1 MIRRPGPAKPCVDAR
16 RWYTSPSAVTTE
28 IDNWVGQFLLARG
41 PAEANIASRPDLGR
55 LAGELN
61 TLYWREVEKVLARAA
76 RENPD
81 RVVFSPDERLLL
93 DLGLLDYRLLPGG
106 EKLRPGLLKEIYAP
120 GRPTF
125 LYFSEWIAQRF
136 RQFLLYG
143 GMAPPDDGPN
153 QSRLI
158 RDLRQQVYLRLSLL
172 LRDLPGF
179 SPQHIEL
186 FISGRIDETL
196 EAMTGMLDRAVD
208 ERLAEQR
215 RQLLEIRTRLLTRA
229 RERAKSPD
237 ELALFDSLR
246 QIDRQSAERRAG
258 RRVPAAVSAPR
269 SILPEQREKWVQ
281 DELKFVKSAL
291 WLGIMGSGLART
303 YSVLLTAQARIT
315 KADLESVLTLA
326 KECDPALPDTSA
338 VVIAP
343 YTGGGFYDWDRDT
356 LFAPLV
362 PTRGADHAV
371 LQALAT
377 YRILLDQ
384 FQQGAKLR
392 KDYEAAF
399 GKADDFNTG
408 FVRDYKQWVLGV
420 GKGFKGALEPDR
432 YAFFRDRLGPLPANL
447 YAPREWAALTPQE
460 WEDLARQIR
469 LKVNR
474 AEAGFDDYYRL
485 AIAAARDQQFVQA
498 QKHLE
503 SALTLQPMDG
513 RALLA
518 MGHLTLRLGTP
529 DGARARFSECMALA
543 PNTLWSVYA
552 ADEAQ
557 KL

>member
-1 MIRRPGPAKPCVDAR
+1 M
-16 RWYTSPSAVTTE
+16 TTE
-28 IDNWVGQFLLARG
+28 IDNWVGQFLSARG
-41 PAEANIASRPDLGR
+41 PAEVNIASRPELGR

-61 TLYWREVEKVLARAA
+61 TLFWRETEKILARAA

-93 DLGLLDYRLLPGG
+93 DVGLLDYRLVPGG
-106 EKLRPGLLKEIYAP
+106 DRLRPALLKELYAP
-120 GRPTF
+120 GRSTF
-125 LYFSEWIAQRF
+125 LYFSEWMAQRF
-136 RQFLLYG
+136 RQYLLYG
-143 GMAPPDDGPN
+143 GMAPPEE
-153 QSRLI
+153 QALSHSRLI
-158 RDLRQQVYLRLSLL
+158 RDLRQQLYLRLSLL

-186 FISGRIDETL
+186 FVSGRIDETL
-196 EAMTGMLDRAVD
+196 AAMASMLDRSVD

-229 RERAKSPD
+229 RERAKTSE

-246 QIDRQSAERRAG
+246 QLDRQTAERRPG
-258 RRVPAAVSAPR
+258 RAPAPPAPASVPR
-269 SILPEQREKWVQ
+269 SLLPEQREKWIQ

-303 YSVLLTAQARIT
+303 YSVLLTGQARIT
-315 KADLESVLTLA
+315 KLDLESIFTLA
-326 KECDPALPDTSA
+326 KECDPTLPDTSA

-371 LQALAT
+371 VQALAT

-384 FQQGAKLR
+384 FQQGARLR

-420 GKGFKGALEPDR
+420 GRGFKGALDPAR
-432 YAFFRDRLGPLPANL
+432 YAFFRDRLGPLPATL
-447 YAPREWAALTPQE
+447 YSPREWASLTPQE
-460 WEDLARQIR
+460 TEDLVKQLRQ
-469 LKVNR
+469 KVNR

-485 AIAAARDQQFVQA
+485 AIAAARDQQLVQA
-498 QKHLE
+498 QKYLE
-503 SALTLQPMDG
+503 GALTLQPMNG

-518 MGHLTLRLGTP
+518 MAQVTLRLGTP

-557 KL
+557 RL

>member
-1 MIRRPGPAKPCVDAR
+1 
-16 RWYTSPSAVTTE
+16 VTTE
-28 IDNWVGQFLLARG
+28 IDNWVGEFLSARG
-41 PAEANIASRPDLGR
+41 PAEVNIASRPELGR

-61 TLYWREVEKVLARAA
+61 TLFWREAEKILGRAA
-76 RENPD
+76 RESPD

-93 DLGLLDYRLLPGG
+93 DLGLLDYRLVPGG
-106 EKLRPGLLKEIYAP
+106 DKLRPGLLKEIYAA

-125 LYFSEWIAQRF
+125 LYFSEWMAQRF

-143 GMAPPDDGPN
+143 GMAPPEEQALS
-153 QSRLI
+153 QSRI
-158 RDLRQQVYLRLSLL
+158 MRDLRQQLYLRLSLL

-186 FISGRIDETL
+186 FVSGRIDETL
-196 EAMTGMLDRAVD
+196 GAMSSMLDRAPD

-229 RERAKSPD
+229 RERAKTPD

-246 QIDRQSAERRAG
+246 QLDRQSAERRAG
-258 RRVPAAVSAPR
+258 RSMTPPAAATVPR
-269 SILPEQREKWVQ
+269 SLLPEQREKWMQ

-303 YSVLLTAQARIT
+303 YSVLLSAQSRIT
-315 KADLESVLTLA
+315 KADLESVLTLS
-326 KECDPALPDTSA
+326 KECDPSLPDTSA

-343 YTGGGFYDWDRDT
+343 YAGGGFYDWDRDT

-371 LQALAT
+371 VQALAT

-392 KDYEAAF
+392 KDYETAF

-420 GKGFKGALEPDR
+420 GKGFKGALEPAR
-432 YAFFRDRLGPLPANL
+432 YAFFRDRLGPLPSSL
-447 YAPREWAALTPQE
+447 YSPREWAALTPQE
-460 WEDLARQIR
+460 SDDLIKQLR
-469 LKVNR
+469 LKVHR
-474 AEAGFDDYYRL
+474 AEAVFDDYYRL
-485 AIAAARDQQFVQA
+485 AIAAARDQQLVQA
-498 QKHLE
+498 QKYLE
-503 SALTLQPMDG
+503 SALTLQPMNG

-518 MGHLTLRLGTP
+518 MAQLTLRLGTP